1 MIIIPRKQNESIVIG
16 EGIVI
21 TVVEIRGN
29 AVRLSIEHPR
39 GTSIERGEVYCE
51 THKAGAGSAPP
62 R

>member
-1 MIIIPRKQNESIVIG
+1 MIIIPRRQNESIVIG

-29 AVRLSIEHPR
+29 TVRLSIEHPQ
-39 GTSIERGEVYCE
+39 GASIHRGEVYCE
-51 THKAGAGSAPP
+51 THKAASELTPP

>member
-1 MIIIPRKQNESIVIG
+1 MIIIPRRRSESIVIG

-29 AVRLSIEHPR
+29 AVRLSIEHPH
-39 GTSIERGEVYCE
+39 GTSIQRGEVYCE
-51 THKAGAGSAPP
+51 THKAGSKSTPP